1 MPKIYCDAQP
11 FWRARKAFVVADGE
25 HLLVELRAGML
36 QRGES
41 PALAAL
47 RLMSQSGHDVSAALV
62 EVKSLRQFVAMVPPS
77 AMAIVEMPQL

>member
-1 MPKIYCDAQP
+1 MPKIYCNAQP

-62 EVKSLRQFVAMVPPS
+62 EVKGLRQFVVMVHPTAMTK
-77 AMAIVEMPQL
+77 VEMPLL

>member
-11 FWRARKAFVVADGE
+11 FWHARKAFTAADGE
-25 HLLVELRAGML
+25 RLLVEMRAGML
-36 QRGES
+36 QQEES

-62 EVKSLRQFVAMVPPS
+62 EVRGLRQLAVMLNPS
-77 AMAIVEMPQL
+77 IPVSVEIQL

>member
-11 FWRARKAFVVADGE
+11 FWHARKAFTATDGE
-25 HLLVELRAGML
+25 YLLVEMRAGML

-62 EVKSLRQFVAMVPPS
+62 EVRGLRQLAVMLDPRTQVT
-77 AMAIVEMPQL
+77 VEIQL

>member
-11 FWRARKAFVVADGE
+11 FWHARKAFTATDGE
-25 HLLVELRAGML
+25 RLLVEMRAGMF
-36 QRGES
+36 QQSES

-62 EVKSLRQFVAMVPPS
+62 EVKGLYQLAVMLNPS
-77 AMAIVEMPQL
+77 IPVTVEIQL